1 MLKVKNEILP
11 FFLNEPAIAN
21 GFIPRI
27 DTSDTELPPKHLATL
42 GSNKKGIKIRHLL
55 TMSAGLDL
63 EEDASEYCRVYS
75 WQEASSPC
83 RAQNRKK
90 KL

>member
-1 MLKVKNEILP
+1 MVEVKNETLP
-11 FFLNEPAIAN
+11 FFLNGPAVSN
-21 GFIPRI
+21 GFIPSV
-27 DTSDTELPPKHLATL
+27 DTSDTALPPKHLATL
-42 GSNKKGIKIRHLL
+42 GSDKKGIKIRHLL

-83 RAQNRKK
+83 RTQNKRRK
-90 KL
+90 L